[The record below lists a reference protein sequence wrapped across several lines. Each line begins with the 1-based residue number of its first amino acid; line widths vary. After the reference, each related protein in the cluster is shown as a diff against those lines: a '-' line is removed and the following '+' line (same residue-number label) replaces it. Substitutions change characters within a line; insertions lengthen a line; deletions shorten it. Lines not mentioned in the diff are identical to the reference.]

1 MWFDVGH
8 GYHVDKTTGIAKGND
23 PESIYAVM
31 SGKRYNGKC
40 CFDYG
45 NSENTDKQPVHTGDY
60 ACGAMEAIYFGNVR
74 QNATPPFSSLLRG
87 APDGYCRGPPLYECL
102 RHPLSLDSV
111 VLYFSILNANSCH
124 GCTIHD
130 MVMSKGALVRQHW
143 CRQHRSMDRCR
154 LGVWDV
160 LRRRQSDPS

>member
-74 QNATPPFSSLLRG
+74 QNATPPQHS
-87 APDGYCRGPPLYECL
+87 
-102 RHPLSLDSV
+102 
-111 VLYFSILNANSCH
+111 VLY
-124 GCTIHD
+124 
-130 MVMSKGALVRQHW
+130 
-143 CRQHRSMDRCR
+143 
-154 LGVWDV
+154 
-160 LRRRQSDPS
+160 

>member
-1 MWFDVGH
+1 MHGSINNIYIYKSKISVSLTFTINYLSPFQKKVFGMWFDVGH

-31 SGKRYNGKC
+31 SGRRYNGKC

-74 QNATPPFSSLLRG
+74 QNATPP
-87 APDGYCRGPPLYECL
+87 
-102 RHPLSLDSV
+102 RHS
-111 VLYFSILNANSCH
+111 VLY
-124 GCTIHD
+124 
-130 MVMSKGALVRQHW
+130 
-143 CRQHRSMDRCR
+143 
-154 LGVWDV
+154 
-160 LRRRQSDPS
+160 